1 MADLIL
7 EDIFGANVLFNS
19 TERTITFKLD
29 DLAYEA
35 FDTEIIG
42 ADNVNQYASK
52 ILWSMLDYLCRYQPT
67 DNNDP
72 ERAIYIT
79 NQGKRTAVRG
89 GQAQFAFGLLVNGYT
104 PDSLGVKL
112 APDNLVPQSQQVF

>member
-1 MADLIL
+1 MADLVL
-7 EDIFGANVLFNS
+7 EDIFGASVIFDPANRN
-19 TERTITFKLD
+19 ITFNLD
-29 DLAYEA
+29 DLGYEQ
-35 FDTEIIG
+35 FDTSVIDIT
-42 ADNVNQYASK
+42 NKYSYASK

-104 PDSLGVKL
+104 PDSLGTKL
-112 APDNLVPQSQQVF
+112 APDDLGSSAAV

>member
-1 MADLIL
+1 MADLVL
-7 EDIFGANVLFNS
+7 EDIFGASVIFDPASRN
-19 TERTITFKLD
+19 ITFNLD
-29 DLAYEA
+29 DLGYEQ
-35 FDTEIIG
+35 FDTSVIDITNI
-42 ADNVNQYASK
+42 DSYASK
-52 ILWSMLDYLCRYQPT
+52 ILWSILDYLCRYQPA

-112 APDNLVPQSQQVF
+112 APDDMIPPAVF